1 MAMKVFYSDKMVA
14 QEGGDS
20 PSARKPKLVVDAW
33 VATGIPLEIEVPDPV
48 SVDDFALAHD
58 RAHVESV
65 LASKSMNGFGNYDA
79 EVAASLPYTTG
90 AMLSAA
96 RKAILCRG
104 AVAAPCSGFHHAEWD
119 RSMMFC
125 TFNGLMVTAR
135 KLREEGAADR
145 VGILDCDYHFGN
157 GTEDIIRKI
166 DGGSWVRHI
175 TATRGYRRD
184 ETFLERLP
192 GMLNGFSECD
202 VLLYQA
208 GADPHVDDPFGGFLT
223 TEELSTRDE
232 IVFSQC
238 AKMGLPIAWN
248 LAGGYQDDFDK
259 VIAIHVNTAFACE
272 RFFPR

>member
-1 MAMKVFYSDKMVA
+1 MKVFYSDKMVA

-33 VATGIPLEIEVPDPV
+33 VATGIPLEIEAPDPV

-58 RAHVESV
+58 RVHVESV
-65 LASKSMNGFGNYDA
+65 LAFKSMNGFGNYDA

-96 RKAILCRG
+96 REAILCRG

-125 TFNGLMVTAR
+125 TFNGLMVAAR
-135 KLREEGAADR
+135 KLREEGAADC

-166 DGGSWVRHI
+166 DARSWVHHI
-175 TATRGYRRD
+175 TATKGYRRD

-192 GMLNGFSECD
+192 GMLKALSGCD

-208 GADPHVDDPFGGFLT
+208 GADSHVDDPFGGFLT
-223 TEELSTRDE
+223 TEELLTRDE
-232 IVFSQC
+232 IVFSHC
-238 AKMGLPIAWN
+238 ARMGLPIAWN

-272 RFFPR
+272 RFFPS